1 MMAEQVKQTAQRFGG
16 SFAPALTPEKIKEY
30 RVAAEDAEP
39 EVKGAI
45 LELCDMAD
53 AFLGKARSDLPGTP
67 HPSERGLMIPLRKNV
82 MEEIEPLVP
91 WPWQC
96 SAIQTLFNEL
106 PDGITERTEWIDAPK
121 SLKNPNGEGKVAKV
135 VNVVTDQKAY
145 AIRQAAFHL
154 LWYAK
159 ELTIDRQPMTKEE
172 ILHQEQ
178 G

>member
-1 MMAEQVKQTAQRFGG
+1 MAEQTKQIVQRFGG

-39 EVKGAI
+39 QVKGAI
-45 LELCDMAD
+45 LELCDMGD

-67 HPSERGLMIPLRKNV
+67 HPSQRGLMIPLRENV
-82 MEEIEPLVP
+82 MAEIEPLVP
-91 WPWQC
+91 WDYECNAFQD
-96 SAIQTLFNEL
+96 LFNQL
-106 PDGITERTEWIDAPK
+106 PSGITERTEWVEAPK
-121 SLKNPNGEGKVAKV
+121 SKKNPEGKGKIAKI
-135 VNVVTDQKAY
+135 VNTVTDQKAY
-145 AIRQAAFHL
+145 DLRQAAFHL

-172 ILHQEQ
+172 IPLQEQ